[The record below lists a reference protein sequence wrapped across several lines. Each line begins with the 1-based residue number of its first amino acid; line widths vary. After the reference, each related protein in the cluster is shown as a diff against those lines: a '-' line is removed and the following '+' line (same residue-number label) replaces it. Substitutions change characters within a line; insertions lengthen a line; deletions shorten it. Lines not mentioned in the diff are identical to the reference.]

1 MSENISVYGIYG
13 SRTAVEKAVL
23 GLKDAG
29 FRHADISLLTPEN
42 MGNHDL
48 VTEKTSK
55 APEGA
60 TAGGATGGLIGG
72 GLGWLVGIGA
82 LAIPGLG
89 PFIAAGPI
97 VAALAGLGAG
107 AALGGVAGGL
117 VGMGMPE
124 FEATRYAGRVKDGG
138 SLMSVHC
145 DDNDWAKRA
154 EEILRRTGAED
165 ITRAGQ
171 ATADF
176 DKTDKPH
183 RVGASAR

>member
-1 MSENISVYGIYG
+1 MSKNISVYGIYG
-13 SRTAVEKAVL
+13 SRAAVENGVI

-29 FRHADISLLTPEN
+29 FRHTDISLLTPEN
-42 MGNHDL
+42 LGNHDL
-48 VTEKTSK
+48 VTEKNSK

-60 TAGGATGGLIGG
+60 TTGGATGGVIGG

-97 VAALAGLGAG
+97 IAALAGMGAG
-107 AALGGVAGGL
+107 AALGGLAGGL

-124 FEATRYAGRVKDGG
+124 FEATRYAGRVKSGG

-145 DDNDWAKRA
+145 DDGDWATRA
-154 EEILRRTGAED
+154 EEVLKRTGAED

-171 ATADF
+171 ASADF
-176 DKTDKPH
+176 DKSDKPH
-183 RVGASAR
+183 RMTASTL

>member
-1 MSENISVYGIYG
+1 MSKNISVYGIYA
-13 SRTAVEKAVL
+13 SRAAIESGVMA
-23 GLKDAG
+23 LKDAG
-29 FRHADISLLTPEN
+29 FRHVDISLLSPEN
-42 MGNHDL
+42 KGNHDL
-48 VTEKTSK
+48 VTEKSSK

-60 TAGGATGGLIGG
+60 T
-72 GLGWLVGIGA
+72 VGIGA

-97 VAALAGLGAG
+97 MAALAGMGAG
-107 AALGGVAGGL
+107 AALGGVTGGL

-124 FEATRYAGRVKDGG
+124 FEATRYAGRVKEGG

-145 DDNDWAKRA
+145 DDSEWAKRA
-154 EEILRRTGAED
+154 EEVLRRTGAED

-183 RVGASAR
+183 RVGTSVR